1 MFVIDIVH
9 YLIIAYFGFSVA
21 YIFLFAVSSYFF
33 KSSPEKAN
41 PKLNK
46 FLILIPAYKEDAII
60 LNTAHN
66 AVKQD
71 YPEDLFDV
79 YIIADSLKPETIRQF
94 KEEEINCI
102 EVSFAQSTKARSINK
117 ALKTIKEEYDAVVI
131 LDADNIME
139 NEFLHKVNYA
149 FANGHKAIQGHRVA
163 KNLDSQFAILDGISE
178 EINNTIFRKGHVA
191 IGLSSALIGS
201 AMAFDY
207 HLYKTIMDD
216 IDTFAD
222 EDKELEIKIFLSRN
236 KIEYLNHAFVYDEK
250 VSNSEIF
257 VKQRSRWIS
266 SQIYYART
274 FLFRSIREL
283 ILRGNVDLFNKI
295 LQFLLVPRIM
305 LLGFSGI
312 FTVASFFIDDNT
324 FFYSWLTIF
333 SACILTLIIAVPK
346 KHYNK
351 STLVAITR
359 LPYGFLM
366 MILATVKMKLG
377 HKRLSPTPHSTS
389 SDSINKKK

>member
-1 MFVIDIVH
+1 MIVLDIIHYIVIV
-9 YLIIAYFGFSVA
+9 YFAFSVA
-21 YIFLFAVSSYFF
+21 YILLFAVSSYFF
-33 KSSPEKAN
+33 KQSGENEKAI
-41 PKLNK
+41 LRK

-60 LNTAHN
+60 LNTGTN
-66 AVKQD
+66 ALKQD
-71 YPEDLFDV
+71 YPSELFDV
-79 YIIADSLKPETIRQF
+79 YIIADSLKPETISQL
-94 KEEEINCI
+94 KNENINCI
-102 EVSFAQSTKARSINK
+102 EVSFAQSTKARSINR
-117 ALKTIKEEYDAVVI
+117 ALSTIKDEYDGVVI

-139 NEFLHKVNYA
+139 NEFLRKINYA
-149 FANGHKAIQGHRVA
+149 FENGHKAIQGHRVA
-163 KNLDSQFAILDGISE
+163 KNLDTQFAILDALSE

-222 EDKELEIKIFLSRN
+222 EDKELEIKLFLGRN
-236 KIEYLNHAFVYDEK
+236 KIEYLNHAYVYDEK
-250 VSNSEIF
+250 VSNSEVF

-274 FLFRSIREL
+274 FLFRSIVEL
-283 ILRGNVDLFNKI
+283 ITKGNIDLFNKI

-312 FTVASFFIDDNT
+312 FTIISFFFAVPE
-324 FFYSWLTIF
+324 FFYCWLSILM
-333 SACILTLIIAVPK
+333 ACIFTLIISVPK
-346 KHYNK
+346 HHFNNR
-351 STLVAITR
+351 TLFALTN

-366 MILATVKMKLG
+366 MALATIKIKLG

-389 SDSINKKK
+389 SDSIKKKK